1 MEENESEWSEWS
13 DFENDVESMER
24 IDDIKTS
31 TPSKA
36 SLKDENV
43 EQMVPNSVQE
53 PEDNFVHAITSCQ
66 IPIHVQPL
74 KMNLCNNLVLLR
86 RLTQW
91 RHKEIQDT

>member
-1 MEENESEWSEWS
+1 MEENESERSEWS
-13 DFENDVESMER
+13 DFENDVETMER
-24 IDDIKTS
+24 IDDIQTS

-43 EQMVPNSVQE
+43 KKMVPNSVQE
-53 PEDNFVHAITSCQ
+53 PEDNFVLATTSSQ

-86 RLTQW
+86 RQTQW
-91 RHKEIQDT
+91 QHKEIQDT